1 MSAKTITK
9 NEMAILICRY
19 FIDWVETNEG
29 TRYPAAED
37 EYLNVSSA
45 IKHIHEMP
53 EVIHKEDIEGL
64 GHPYLDCIAEDWE
77 FCMDAI

>member
-1 MSAKTITK
+1 MSAKTISK
-9 NEMAILICRY
+9 NELTVLVCRY

-53 EVIHKEDIEGL
+53 EVIHKEDLEGL
-64 GHPYLDCIAEDWE
+64 WHPYLDCIAEDWE
-77 FCMDAI
+77 